1 VVGQS
6 SAAAGDIPGAIRMRN
21 ASYGV
26 SIAGI
31 VVGVIAIVIIGSV
44 LGTAASRIANNPSYC
59 YYYYSYVTYY
69 TC

>member
-6 SAAAGDIPGAIRMRN
+6 SAAAGDIPGAIRLRN

-31 VVGVIAIVIIGSV
+31 VIGVIIIIVV
-44 LGTAASRIANNPSYC
+44 ASMIASPAKKSGWN
-59 YYYYSYVTYY
+59 
-69 TC
+69 